1 MVLIRMAAAVMS
13 AAVVAAATAASGVTA
28 SPSAWK
34 GLEVVFVSKM
44 EPPGTE
50 LPGGVFVRADVVL
63 HSIRDNLHKRAFCYD
78 VGLDP
83 SADANSAQIR
93 IERCPEDSRASA
105 GAGWT
110 FLELPKYPVISGIK
124 VGDTVALDLLVN
136 PATGQKIADYITLR
150 RRGDMDLMH
159 QARDFQVADADLR
172 LFDPQVVMDGKPQ
185 WSLEGGGVGGPVV
198 WLAVDGRGRFILSLL
213 PNEKLGFRRGGVVS
227 RDGLLIRV
235 AGEEIRVNCSREIA
249 PGEGAFN
256 LYVLHEPDWRPRDS
270 AAGHMGSAD
279 KPEYIIGKK

>member
-1 MVLIRMAAAVMS
+1 MALIRTAAALL
-13 AAVVAAATAASGVTA
+13 AAATAASGVTA
-28 SPSAWK
+28 SPAAWK

-50 LPGGVFVRADVVL
+50 LPGGVFVKSDVVR

-93 IERCPEDSRASA
+93 IERCPEDSRAA
-105 GAGWT
+105 GGTGWT
-110 FLELPKYPVISGIK
+110 FLELPKYPVIPGVK

-136 PATGQKIADYITLR
+136 PATGQKIVDYLTLR
-150 RRGDMDLMH
+150 RRGDMDLMR
-159 QARDFQVADADLR
+159 QPRDFQVSDADLR

-185 WSLEGGGVGGPVV
+185 WSIGGGGVGGPVV
-198 WLAVDGRGRFILSLL
+198 WLSVDGRGRFILSLL
-213 PNEKLGFRRGGVVS
+213 PNEKFGFRRGGVVS
-227 RDGLLIRV
+227 RDGLSIRV
-235 AGEEIRVNCSREIA
+235 AGGEIRVNCSREIA

-256 LYVLHEPDWRPRDS
+256 LYVRHEPDWRPRDS
-270 AAGHMGSAD
+270 ADGRMGSAD

>member
-1 MVLIRMAAAVMS
+1 MALIRTAAALL
-13 AAVVAAATAASGVTA
+13 AAATAASGVTA
-28 SPSAWK
+28 SPAAWK
-34 GLEVVFVSKM
+34 GLEIVFVSKM

-50 LPGGVFVRADVVL
+50 LQGGVFVRSDVVL

-93 IERCPEDSRASA
+93 IERCPEDSRAA
-105 GAGWT
+105 GGTGWT
-110 FLELPKYPVISGIK
+110 FLELPKYPVIPGVK

-136 PATGQKIADYITLR
+136 PATGQKIVDYLTLR
-150 RRGDMDLMH
+150 RRGDLDLMR
-159 QARDFQVADADLR
+159 QPRDFQVTDADLR

-198 WLAVDGRGRFILSLL
+198 WLSVDGRGRFILSLL
-213 PNEKLGFRRGGVVS
+213 PNEKFGFRRGGVVS
-227 RDGLLIRV
+227 GDGLLIRV
-235 AGEEIRVNCSREIA
+235 AGGEIRVNCSREIA

-270 AAGHMGSAD
+270 AHGRMGSAD

>member
-1 MVLIRMAAAVMS
+1 MALVRTAV
-13 AAVVAAATAASGVTA
+13 ALLAAATAASGVTA
-28 SPSAWK
+28 SPAAWK
-34 GLEVVFVSKM
+34 GLEIVFVSKM
-44 EPPGTE
+44 EPPGAE
-50 LPGGVFVRADVVL
+50 FQGGVFVRSDVVV

-83 SADANSAQIR
+83 SVDTNSAQIR
-93 IERCPEDSRASA
+93 IERCPEDSRAA
-105 GAGWT
+105 GGAGWT
-110 FLELPKYPVISGIK
+110 FLELPKYPVIPGVK

-136 PATGQKIADYITLR
+136 PATGQKIVDYLTLR
-150 RRGDMDLMH
+150 RRGDMDLMR
-159 QARDFQVADADLR
+159 QPRDFQLTDADLR
-172 LFDPQVVMDGKPQ
+172 LFDPQVVMSGKPQ

-198 WLAVDGRGRFILSLL
+198 WLYVDGRGRFILSLL
-213 PNEKLGFRRGGVVS
+213 PNEKFGFRRGGAVS
-227 RDGLLIRV
+227 RDGLVIRF

-270 AAGHMGSAD
+270 AEGRMGSAD